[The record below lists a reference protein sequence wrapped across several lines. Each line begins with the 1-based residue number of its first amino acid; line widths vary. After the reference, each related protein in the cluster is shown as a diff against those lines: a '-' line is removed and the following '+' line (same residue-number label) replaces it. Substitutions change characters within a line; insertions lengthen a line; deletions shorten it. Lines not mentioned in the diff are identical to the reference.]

1 MTEPMT
7 EPLTASMKDQREHA
21 QTSKAWP
28 FEEARKLLKHLG
40 GKLPAKGYV
49 LFETGYGPSG
59 LPHIGTFG
67 EVARTTMVRR
77 AFEILT
83 GWPTRLIC
91 FSDDLDGMRK
101 VPSNVPN
108 PDNLAEYL
116 QMPLSSVPDP
126 FGKYSS
132 FAEHNNAMLR
142 RFLDKFG
149 FDYEFISATDFYKS
163 GDFDAVLLRALD
175 KYEEIMAV
183 MLASLREERRA
194 TYSCFLPISPTTGR
208 VLYVPLTRIDKAA
221 GTISFMENGEE
232 VTVSV
237 TGGRVKLQWKPDFGA
252 RWAALGVDFEMY
264 GKDHSTNTV
273 IYDKICRILGERAPA
288 HYFYEMF
295 LDEKGEKISKS
306 AGNGISIDE
315 WLSYASAESL
325 SYFMY
330 QKPRT
335 AKRLHFDVIPK
346 AMDEY
351 DAQVRGYAGQ
361 DLVEQLANPVFHIHG
376 GDVPK
381 AEEHVVSFDML
392 LTLAGVALTADE
404 QEIMKNLGMIK
415 EKIEEEK
422 AEEEKTE
429 KEKAEEKRIE
439 KEKADNIAALIKQD
453 EEILWRFIQKYAPE
467 ISNET
472 HPKMYKSVGLAVR
485 YFHDF
490 VKPNLKYRLAG
501 NIEYTAMRM
510 LVDALMNIEIAME
523 IIKDKN
529 IQMGKDDDS
538 FMDWSP
544 DNADDLQ
551 SLVFAI
557 GKLHDFKTMRDWF
570 KALYE
575 VLLGTSQGPRFGSLI
590 AIYGVEE
597 TAVMIEKTLDNGF
610 STRDY
615 GFSTTD

>member
-7 EPLTASMKDQREHA
+7 EPMTTAMKAQREHA

-83 GWPTRLIC
+83 GWDTRLIC

-126 FGKYSS
+126 FDKYPS

-149 FDYEFISATDFYKS
+149 FDYEFISATEYYKS
-163 GDFDAVLLRALD
+163 GAFDAVLLRALD

-264 GKDHSTNTV
+264 GKDHSTNTF
-273 IYDKICRILGERAPA
+273 IYDKICRILDVKPPA
-288 HYFYEMF
+288 HYIYEMF
-295 LDEKGEKISKS
+295 LDEEKGKISKS
-306 AGNGISIDE
+306 DGNGISIDD
-315 WLSYASAESL
+315 WLKYGSAECL

-351 DAQVRGYAGQ
+351 DAQVRRYRWDERDEKEEVGKGMKNMM
-361 DLVEQLANPVFHIHG
+361 ANPAFHIHG
-376 GDVPK
+376 GKSPPPTQQG
-381 AEEHVVSFDML
+381 VSFAML
-392 LTLAGVALTADE
+392 LNLATVSLAEDKDTLW
-404 QEIMKNLGMIK
+404 KFIK
-415 EKIEEEK
+415 
-422 AEEEKTE
+422 
-429 KEKAEEKRIE
+429 
-439 KEKADNIAALIKQD
+439 
-453 EEILWRFIQKYAPE
+453 KYYPE
-467 ISNET
+467 SSPEMF
-472 HPKMYKSVGLAVR
+472 PKLDRSVGFAVR

-490 VKPNLKYRLAG
+490 VKPNLSYRLPDDT
-501 NIEYTAMRM
+501 ERK
-510 LVDALMNIEIAME
+510 AME
-523 IIKDKN
+523 DLALALRDIKKAKEIMIKKN
-529 IQMGKDDDS
+529 KLKGQGDVDLEHWSYKDEE
-538 FMDWSP
+538 
-544 DNADDLQ
+544 DLQ
-551 SLVFAI
+551 TLLYAI
-557 GKLHDFKTMRDWF
+557 GTIHDFLLLQRWF
-570 KALYE
+570 QALYE
-575 VLLGTSQGPRFGSLI
+575 VLLGASQGPRFGGFI
-590 AIYGVEE
+590 IIYGVEE
-597 TAVMIEKTLDNGF
+597 TATLIDKALAGELVN
-610 STRDY
+610 S
-615 GFSTTD
+615 